1 MSMLQPLVAIIDTL
15 RIPIRAVVL
24 EIVVQLQE
32 GLQLLSRNFV
42 FRSVPYDSTL
52 LV

>member
-1 MSMLQPLVAIIDTL
+1 M
-15 RIPIRAVVL
+15 PIRAVVL
-24 EIVVQLQE
+24 EIVVQWQE

-42 FRSVPYDSTL
+42 FTSVPNDSTL